1 MKSLIAV
8 IAAFQE
14 DRKSRANLKTL
25 LRLLGLMAV
34 LVLVYSVLFHVLMV
48 HEGQKHSWLTGVYWT
63 FTVMTTLGY
72 AGILLGPALI
82 GWVSG
87 ALGLRVAFGLLA
99 LSSTPAL
106 HGFGLTL
113 LLGIGLVWLLSP
125 CFRLVAGDAR

>member
-63 FTVMTTLGY
+63 FTVMTTLGF
-72 AGILLGPALI
+72 GDITFQDSSII
-82 GWVSG
+82 GYPVTVECFPDDEGVKLYIYSDDG
-87 ALGLRVAFGLLA
+87 KKLA
-99 LSSTPAL
+99 P
-106 HGFGLTL
+106 
-113 LLGIGLVWLLSP
+113 
-125 CFRLVAGDAR
+125 